1 MGARRISHSVF
12 EAKTDLTLRIKQFE
26 KQAVYQFMYN
36 NYYKENKEKKYK
48 REKAI
53 LIVTTECITEIVY
66 LKVYGN
72 NKSEQ
77 SSEEKK

>member
-36 NYYKENKEKKYK
+36 NYYKENKENKEKKYK

-72 NKSEQ
+72 NERS
-77 SSEEKK
+77 